1 MTHGRQA
8 GSSHASAAP
17 GRSRLTDL
25 QDRLIVPGLLGFTSL
40 GYRWRKRSWKPLA
53 VSLRGRT
60 VVVTGA
66 TSGLGRAAAS
76 QLAELGARVILV
88 GRNGDKAADA
98 RREIVAATGNDNV
111 AVALADLSLLAD
123 VSKLARKLLDTEPR
137 IHVLVNNAGVLLNQ
151 RTMTAEGNETTLAT
165 NLLAPCLLTEMLLPR
180 MIQSAPSRIINVA
193 SGGMYATGLV
203 LDDLQYEN
211 GTYDGSRAYARTK
224 RALVTLT
231 EWWAEQLRNS
241 GVVVHSMHP
250 GWADT
255 PGVAGSLPAFHAIT
269 RRFLRTA
276 EQGADTITWLAAA
289 EEAAR
294 VTGLFWLDREPHTT
308 HVFPGTDPSPQER
321 RALREALAQLTSK
334 EIRT

>member
-76 QLAELGARVILV
+76 QLAELGARLILV